1 MIIEGTFGVKLS
13 IAKVVNEFRDKFLRV
28 LVDPFFN
35 AQRLLIGHRTK
46 TSYMVDA
53 AMIRMN
59 KRGKFE
65 K

>member
-1 MIIEGTFGVKLS
+1 MNFEISFWV
-13 IAKVVNEFRDKFLRV
+13 F

-53 AMIRMN
+53 AMKRMN
-59 KRGKFE
+59 KRGNFE